1 MSDDELDRH
10 LRAVLASVIPPSASL
25 SETFEKL
32 LAARD
37 RLRLA
42 IDAAVRAEREA
53 CATLCENE
61 ANMRREREQTFFRDG
76 AEFDGRIQGHKSVT
90 ASALAA
96 AIRNRSNT

>member
-10 LRAVLASVIPPSASL
+10 LRDVLASVIPPSASL

-42 IDAAVRAEREA
+42 IDAAVRAERIRIVEA
-53 CATLCENE
+53 LRGIQQNYTTNRPQEWSAINCA
-61 ANMRREREQTFFRDG
+61 
-76 AEFDGRIQGHKSVT
+76 I
-90 ASALAA
+90 A
-96 AIRNRSNT
+96 AIRSNT